1 MLRRMPFLKLLAVGQ
16 TVLLARRHF
25 LQLDDRDR
33 RRLREL
39 VMRGKAMSPAERDE
53 LRHLLGQA
61 QPGGLRVRA
70 RRRVLAGADPG
81 PPLAPAPPAPLISAP
96 RPARAP
102 QLH

>member
-1 MLRRMPFLKLLAVGQ
+1 MPFLKLLAVGQ

-53 LRHLLGQA
+53 LRHLLGKLEPA
-61 QPGGLRVRA
+61 AFAFATADALSPVPIPGRRWRQ
-70 RRRVLAGADPG
+70 RRR
-81 PPLAPAPPAPLISAP
+81 
-96 RPARAP
+96 RR
-102 QLH
+102 